1 MHGAINQLAPD
12 IQEERCNLRATRRK
26 PENNEKRRLPIAAM
40 LRWTDQRAAWRELT
54 SVEDKA

>member
-1 MHGAINQLAPD
+1 VI
-12 IQEERCNLRATRRK
+12 NLRATKRK
-26 PENNEKRRLPIAAM
+26 PENHEKRRLPIAAM